1 VEKNDEIISA
11 FSTLAYDSVTMP
23 DFDKEWQE
31 MIQQFQLD
39 QNEWLSKLYEDRL
52 QWAPAYVK
60 DSFWARMSV
69 THRGDSVTD
78 YFDGWLT
85 SATALKMFV
94 EQYEEVVKSK
104 LEKETYE
111 DIGSSQ
117 MRPPLMTGLPVEE
130 QAAKLYTAEII
141 QKFLN
146 EIGHSFPYSYPVLDR
161 NDSVVTY
168 IVSENVNE
176 TNKVD
181 YKVVYD
187 KVGLTRSSGR
197 DFVRKSS
204 PKDCSRSVMPPR
216 TFDITARTKRE

>member
-52 QWAPAYVK
+52 QWAPVYVK

-104 LEKETYE
+104 LEK
-111 DIGSSQ
+111 D
-117 MRPPLMTGLPVEE
+117 
-130 QAAKLYTAEII
+130 
-141 QKFLN
+141 
-146 EIGHSFPYSYPVLDR
+146 
-161 NDSVVTY
+161 
-168 IVSENVNE
+168 
-176 TNKVD
+176 
-181 YKVVYD
+181 
-187 KVGLTRSSGR
+187 TR
-197 DFVRKSS
+197 
-204 PKDCSRSVMPPR
+204 
-216 TFDITARTKRE
+216 I